1 MALDWIHH
9 NLHTGRVS
17 VRPAGQPGGKRR
29 VTITADAVV
38 VRNATP
44 HVSAAGRARV
54 VEKGSRDV
62 HATIRG
68 TAVTVADGGSQP
80 VPLPGARHQSA
91 MSRGA
96 GINSD
101 MMGHVMAKLLRSP
114 PNWGSGHGSRRSA
127 RDPGL

>member
-80 VPLPGARHQSA
+80 VPLPGARRISYNPFRSGSFHYTDTGEEWKGSA
-91 MSRGA
+91 AVLVTGGYA
-96 GINSD
+96 YEI
-101 MMGHVMAKLLRSP
+101 
-114 PNWGSGHGSRRSA
+114 
-127 RDPGL
+127 

>member
-1 MALDWIHH
+1 MARDWIHH

-29 VTITADAVV
+29 VTITADAVI

-68 TAVTVADGGSQP
+68 TAVA
-80 VPLPGARHQSA
+80 VPEVSHGPF
-91 MSRGA
+91 
-96 GINSD
+96 
-101 MMGHVMAKLLRSP
+101 KPSP
-114 PNWGSGHGSRRSA
+114 HSRRISYNPFRSGAFHYADTGEEWKGSA
-127 RDPGL
+127 AVLVTGGYAYEL